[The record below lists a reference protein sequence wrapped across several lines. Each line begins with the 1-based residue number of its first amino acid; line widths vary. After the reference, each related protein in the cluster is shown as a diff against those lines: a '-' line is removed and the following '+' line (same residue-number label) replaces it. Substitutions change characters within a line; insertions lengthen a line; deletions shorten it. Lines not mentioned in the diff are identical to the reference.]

1 MRTRRSVRNQN
12 SLYRQLGT
20 PSRAEFFL
28 MQAAPDLQ
36 NAVSLALSEWD
47 LFQVISSDTRER
59 MRLALAKSKRTEAL
73 VQVVQGEGKA
83 WVGFDRLSKITAP
96 VDTVRETGL
105 IKIG

>member
-1 MRTRRSVRNQN
+1 MKTALEMSIAI
-12 SLYRQLGT
+12 G
-20 PSRAEFFL
+20 
-28 MQAAPDLQ
+28 Q
-36 NAVSLALSEWD
+36 NALLSIDKGKLFAEVKVLD
-47 LFQVISSDTRER
+47 LRQVYG
-59 MRLALAKSKRTEAL
+59 RTEAL